1 MLVRWALWVNSGIVV
16 MGTVAVARIKIM
28 KLLRP

>member
-1 MLVRWALWVNSGIVV
+1 MLVRWALWVSSGIVV
-16 MGTVAVARIKIM
+16 MDTVAVARIKIM